1 MPTYQRITIAIS
13 LEEDKQIK
21 QAAKD
26 SGISVSAYCRKK
38 ILGESEPI
46 LTRATIEN
54 EIDKLTQAQAQF
66 TKAQITMLK
75 QYDYNSR
82 FFNSLFYYF
91 MISAVDED
99 GAKSV
104 WKKAKAEMEK

>member
-1 MPTYQRITIAIS
+1 MSRITIRLDDAV
-13 LEEDKQIK
+13 EKQIRDI
-21 QAAKD
+21 AKD
-26 SGISVSAYCRKK
+26 KGMTISEYCRNV
-38 ILGESEPI
+38 LTESQPEQVI
-46 LTRATIEN
+46 TRATVEA

-99 GAKSV
+99 GA
-104 WKKAKAEMEK
+104 